1 MAAGE
6 ANNRRAFVLMGGTM
20 IRQCWFILAFLV
32 AVCVVAVGQEA
43 LVREI
48 EDALRVKPQEV
59 VYDFGHLL
67 QPAGVMELRQLAE
80 GFRADGLHFYF
91 VTVPPS
97 SLNVD
102 SLAES
107 VYGDLHMTAHDVL
120 LVFDSRGFYGKT
132 LALQGEPQAFQ
143 EAVRAAQPGFKLY
156 YAKGLAAFAQSLRD
170 HIVQRRTNEATQQ
183 QAAVARQRLLWAS
196 VAVVLL
202 AVVSMVVYRQ
212 WQQRSVARQQYDDR
226 LKEAELLFQ
235 QVSVNMP
242 LGGLSLQAVAPGQAD
257 DAPHDLAS
265 AFLRLEGE
273 LHRCQQQSGT
283 RLADVDR
290 LIADLHTLNRQLGP
304 T

>member
-6 ANNRRAFVLMGGTM
+6 ADNCVAFVLVGGTM
-20 IRQCWFILAFLV
+20 IRQCWFILAFL
-32 AVCVVAVGQEA
+32 ASVCNVAVGQGA

-48 EDALRVKPQEV
+48 EDALRAKPQEV
-59 VYDFGHLL
+59 VYDFGLLL
-67 QPAGVMELRQLAE
+67 QPAGAMELRQLAE

-107 VYGDLHMTAHDVL
+107 VYGDLRMTAHDVL
-120 LVFDSRGFYGKT
+120 LTYDSKRVYGKT

-143 EAVRAAQPGFKLY
+143 DALRAAQPGFRLY
-156 YAKGLAAFAQSLRD
+156 PAKGLAAFAQSLRD

-196 VAVVLL
+196 VAVVLVV
-202 AVVSMVVYRQ
+202 AVSIVVYRQ
-212 WQQRSVARQQYDDR
+212 WQQRQVARQQYDDR
-226 LKEAELLFQ
+226 LKEAEILFQ

-242 LGGLSLQAVAPGQAD
+242 LGGLSLQEVAPGQGGD
-257 DAPHDLAS
+257 EPHDLAS
-265 AFLRLEGE
+265 TFLQLEGE
-273 LHRCQQQSGT
+273 LHGCQQRSGT
-283 RLADVDR
+283 TLADVDR

>member
-1 MAAGE
+1 MAAGDTH
-6 ANNRRAFVLMGGTM
+6 NCVAFGLVGGTM
-20 IRQCWFILAFLV
+20 IRQCWFILGFLAF
-32 AVCVVAVGQEA
+32 VCNVAVGQGA

-48 EDALRVKPQEV
+48 EDALRAKPQEV

-80 GFRADGLHFYF
+80 GFHADGLHFYV

-107 VYGDLHMTAHDVL
+107 VYGDLRMTAHDVL
-120 LVFDSRGFYGKT
+120 ITYDSKRVYGKT
-132 LALQGEPQAFQ
+132 LALQGEPQVFQ
-143 EAVRAAQPGFKLY
+143 DALRAAQPGFRLY
-156 YAKGLAAFAQSLRD
+156 PAKGLAALAQSLRD
-170 HIVQRRTNEATQQ
+170 HIVQRQTNEATQQ
-183 QAAVARQRLLWAS
+183 QAAVARQRLLWVS
-196 VAVVLL
+196 VAVVVVV
-202 AVVSMVVYRQ
+202 AVSIVVYRQ

-226 LKEAELLFQ
+226 LKEADLLFQ

-242 LGGLSLQAVAPGQAD
+242 LGGLSLQEVAPGQAD

-273 LHRCQQQSGT
+273 LHRCQQQSGI

>member
-1 MAAGE
+1 
-6 ANNRRAFVLMGGTM
+6 
-20 IRQCWFILAFLV
+20 
-32 AVCVVAVGQEA
+32 
-43 LVREI
+43 
-48 EDALRVKPQEV
+48 V

-67 QPAGVMELRQLAE
+67 QSAGVTELRQLAE

-107 VYGDLHMTAHDVL
+107 VYGDLQMTAHDVL
-120 LVFDSRGFYGKT
+120 ITYDSKRVYGKT
-132 LALQGEPQAFQ
+132 LALQGEPQVFQ
-143 EAVRAAQPGFKLY
+143 DALRAAQPGFRLY
-156 YAKGLAAFAQSLRD
+156 PAKGLAALAQSLRD
-170 HIVQRRTNEATQQ
+170 HIVQRQTNEATQQ

-242 LGGLSLQAVAPGQAD
+242 LGGLSLQEVAPGQAD

-273 LHRCQQQSGT
+273 LHRCQQQNGI

>member
-1 MAAGE
+1 MAVGE
-6 ANNRRAFVLMGGTM
+6 AHNRVVFGLMDGTM
-20 IRQCWFILAFLV
+20 IRQFWFILAFL
-32 AVCVVAVGQEA
+32 AFVCNVAVGQEA

-48 EDALRVKPQEV
+48 EDALRAKPQEV
-59 VYDFGHLL
+59 VYDFAHLL
-67 QPAGVMELRQLAE
+67 QSAGVTELRQLAE

-91 VTVPPS
+91 VTVPAN

-107 VYGDLHMTAHDVL
+107 VYGDLRMTAHDVL
-120 LVFDSRGFYGKT
+120 LTFDSRRVYGKT
-132 LALQGEPQAFQ
+132 LALKGETQAFE
-143 EAVRAAQPGFKLY
+143 EAIRAAQPGFKLY
-156 YAKGLAAFAQSLRD
+156 YAKGLAALAQSLRD
-170 HIVQRRTNEATQQ
+170 HIVQRRTNEAAQQ

-202 AVVSMVVYRQ
+202 AAVGIVLYRQ
-212 WQQRSVARQQYDDR
+212 LQQRSVARQQYDDR
-226 LKEAELLFQ
+226 LKEAEILFQ

-242 LGGLSLQAVAPGQAD
+242 LGGLSLQEVVPGQGG

-273 LHRCQQQSGT
+273 LHRCQQRSGT
-283 RLADVDR
+283 TLADVDR

>member
-6 ANNRRAFVLMGGTM
+6 AHNQVAFGLMDGTM
-20 IRQCWFILAFLV
+20 IRQCWFILGFLAF
-32 AVCVVAVGQEA
+32 VCNVAVGQGA

-48 EDALRVKPQEV
+48 EDALRAKPQEV

-67 QPAGVMELRQLAE
+67 QPTGVMELRQLAE
-80 GFRADGLHFYF
+80 GFRADGLHFYV

-107 VYGDLHMTAHDVL
+107 VYGDLRMTAHDVL
-120 LVFDSRGFYGKT
+120 ITYDSKRVYGKT
-132 LALQGEPQAFQ
+132 LALQGEPQVFQ
-143 EAVRAAQPGFKLY
+143 EALRAAQPGFRLY
-156 YAKGLAAFAQSLRD
+156 PAKGLAALAQSLRD
-170 HIVQRRTNEATQQ
+170 HIVQRQTNEATQQ

-196 VAVVLL
+196 VAVVVVV
-202 AVVSMVVYRQ
+202 AVSMVVYRQ

-226 LKEAELLFQ
+226 LKEAALLFQ

-242 LGGLSLQAVAPGQAD
+242 LGGLSLQEVAPGQAD